1 MLNQAQGQ
9 CIVHAT
15 SQGKFIIASR
25 DSGNSYRL
33 TVRMGTVAGAGR
45 TNKPFVKA
53 GHKFHA
59 MKARG
64 IKYPI
69 VRGKAMNATDH
80 PHGGT
85 HNRNSRGGGKY
96 STTRPRNLPPG
107 KKVGAIAAR
116 RTGKKK

>member
-1 MLNQAQGQ
+1 
-9 CIVHAT
+9 
-15 SQGKFIIASR
+15 
-25 DSGNSYRL
+25 
-33 TVRMGTVAGAGR
+33 
-45 TNKPFVKA
+45 
-53 GHKFHA
+53 

-64 IKYPI
+64 IKFPT
-69 VRGKAMNATDH
+69 VRGKAMNARDH

-107 KKVGAIAAR
+107 KKVGSIAAR